1 MSRILVVDDEVIISM
16 QIEER
21 LNSMGYDVVGRATS
35 GREAVDK
42 SRELNPDLVLMDIV
56 MPGEMDGIEAS
67 RVIKDESEIPVVF
80 LTAYADD
87 ENIMRAK
94 TTEPFGYLIKPFQ
107 EREIK
112 AAIEVALY
120 NKHVGAKIRQSEQ
133 KYHTIM
139 EAANDPILIIDFESQ
154 DILEVNRKAE
164 ELFGID
170 YDRFIGINVLQLFP
184 DGKVRE
190 NIKTIKSI
198 SKDRAKDRAKDKTK
212 DKTKDKDVVFENIFI
227 LNGNG
232 DEVLVEVSACTTTLV
247 DKAVIIAILRDVTKR
262 ELDDWERRLLGE
274 LKTTLKK
281 AKRLSGIIP
290 ICAACKKIRDEKN
303 KWIQLEVY
311 IRDNS
316 EADFSHGICPECRDE
331 YFSKYKE
338 QQEH

>member
-1 MSRILVVDDEVIISM
+1 MPRILVVDDEVIISM

-67 RVIKDESEIPVVF
+67 RAIKVDLEIPVVF

-94 TTEPFGYLIKPFQ
+94 ATEPFGYIIKPFQ
-107 EREIK
+107 EREVK

-133 KYHTIM
+133 KYRTIM
-139 EAANDPILIIDFESQ
+139 EAASDPILIIDLESQ

-164 ELFGID
+164 ELFGIG
-170 YDRFIGINVLQLFP
+170 YDKFVGINVLKLFH
-184 DGKVRE
+184 DSKVRE
-190 NIKTIKSI
+190 NTKVIKRI
-198 SKDRAKDRAKDKTK
+198 SEV
-212 DKTKDKDVVFENIFI
+212 KDVVFEDIFI
-227 LNGNG
+227 LNGKG
-232 DEVLVEVSACTTTLV
+232 EEVPVEVSACTTTLM
-247 DKAVIIAILRDVTKR
+247 DKVVIVAILRDITKR
-262 ELDDWERRLLGE
+262 ELDDWEKKLLGE
-274 LKTTLKK
+274 LKITLKK
-281 AKRLSGIIP
+281 VKRLSGIIP
-290 ICAACKKIRDEKN
+290 ICATCKKIRDENN
-303 KWIQLEVY
+303 KWVQLEVY

-316 EADFSHGICPECRDE
+316 EADFTHGICPDCRDE
-331 YFSKYKE
+331 FFVKLKE
-338 QQEH
+338 KQEH

>member
-35 GREAVDK
+35 GREAVKK
-42 SRELNPDLVLMDIV
+42 SRELNPDLVLMDII
-56 MPGEMDGIEAS
+56 MPGGMDGIEAS
-67 RVIKDESEIPVVF
+67 RIIKDETEIPVVF

-94 TTEPFGYLIKPFQ
+94 TTEPFGYIVKPFQ

-120 NKHVGAKIRQSEQ
+120 NKYVGTKIRQSEQ

-139 EAANDPILIIDFESQ
+139 EAANDPILIIDLESQ

-190 NIKTIKSI
+190 NIKVIKRI
-198 SKDRAKDRAKDKTK
+198 S
-212 DKTKDKDVVFENIFI
+212 KDKDVIYENIFI
-227 LNGNG
+227 LNGKG
-232 DEVLVEVSACTTTLV
+232 DEVLVEVSACTTTLL

-262 ELDDWERRLLGE
+262 ELDDWERKLLGE
-274 LKTTLKK
+274 LKLILKK

-290 ICAACKKIRDEKN
+290 ICATCKKIRDEN
-303 KWIQLEVY
+303 DKWIQLEVY

-316 EADFSHGICPECRDE
+316 EADFSHGICPDCRDE
-331 YFSKYKE
+331 CFIKHTE
-338 QQEH
+338 HQEH

>member
-1 MSRILVVDDEVIISM
+1 MPRILVADDEVIISM

-21 LNSMGYDVVGRATS
+21 LNSMGYNVVGRATS

-67 RVIKDESEIPVVF
+67 RAIKVDLEIPVVF

-94 TTEPFGYLIKPFQ
+94 ATEPFGYIVKPFQ
-107 EREIK
+107 EREVR
-112 AAIEVALY
+112 ATIEVALY
-120 NKHVGAKIRQSEQ
+120 NKHVSTKIRQSEQ
-133 KYHTIM
+133 KYRTIM
-139 EAANDPILIIDFESQ
+139 EKANDPILIIDVESH
-154 DILEVNRKAE
+154 DILDVNKKAE

-170 YDRFIGINVLQLFP
+170 YDRFIGINILQLFP

-190 NIKTIKSI
+190 NTKVIRRI
-198 SKDRAKDRAKDKTK
+198 SE
-212 DKTKDKDVVFENIFI
+212 DKDAVFENIFI
-227 LNGNG
+227 LSSNGN
-232 DEVLVEVSACTTTLV
+232 EIFVEVSACTTTLL

-262 ELDDWERRLLGE
+262 ELDDWERKLLGE
-274 LKTTLKK
+274 LKVTLKK

-290 ICAACKKIRDEKN
+290 ICATCKKIRGEND
-303 KWIQLEVY
+303 KWVQLEVY

-316 EADFSHGICPECRDE
+316 EADFTHGICPDCRE
-331 YFSKYKE
+331 EFFIKLNE